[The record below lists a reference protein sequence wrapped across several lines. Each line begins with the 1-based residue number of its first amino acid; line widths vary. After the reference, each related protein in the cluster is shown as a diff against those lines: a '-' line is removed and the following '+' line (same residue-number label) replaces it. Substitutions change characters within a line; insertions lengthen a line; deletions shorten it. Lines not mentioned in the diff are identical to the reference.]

1 MHAAEREKLIL
12 SLMQPSGFIAF
23 QDLERSLDASPAT
36 LRRDLDRLEL
46 SGVITRV
53 RGGARLNGQGAAPAI
68 GERPLGGAPFH
79 ENIDRFP
86 KQKAAIGRAA
96 AALCRPGES
105 VIIDGGSTTLQMCPH
120 LEPLG
125 LNVLT
130 NSLHIVS
137 ALMLQAGTRISVP
150 AGSLF
155 REQNILLS
163 PFEDDGMGR
172 YRASKLFIG
181 AAAIGEHGLMQ
192 SDVLLVQAER
202 RMLERTGEVIVLVDS
217 SKFDAPAGHVVCHL
231 SDVDV
236 LITDE
241 AIKAHDRALLEKAGV
256 KVLIAS

>member
-12 SLMQPSGFIAF
+12 DLMQPSGFIAF
-23 QDLERSLDASPAT
+23 QDLERRLDASPAT
-36 LRRDLDRLEL
+36 LRRDLDRLETI
-46 SGVITRV
+46 GAITRV
-53 RGGARLNGQGAAPAI
+53 RGGARLNAAEGAPGA
-68 GERPLGGAPFH
+68 GERPLSGVPFH
-79 ENIDRFP
+79 ENIGRFP
-86 KQKAAIGRAA
+86 QQKAAIGRAA

-137 ALMLQAGTRISVP
+137 ALLPQASTRISTP
-150 AGSLF
+150 AGALF

-202 RMLERTGEVIVLVDS
+202 RMLDRAGEVIVLVDS
-217 SKFDAPAGHVVCHL
+217 SKFDGPAGHVVCEL
-231 SDVDV
+231 SEIDV
-236 LITDE
+236 LITDPAVRDE
-241 AIKAHDRALLEKAGV
+241 DRALLEAAGI
-256 KVLIAS
+256 KVLIAA